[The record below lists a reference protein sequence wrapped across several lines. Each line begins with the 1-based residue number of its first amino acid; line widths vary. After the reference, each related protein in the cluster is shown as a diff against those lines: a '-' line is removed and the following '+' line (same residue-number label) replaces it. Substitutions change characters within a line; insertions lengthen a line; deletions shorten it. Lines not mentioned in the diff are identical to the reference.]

1 MVMIT
6 NESAPFSD
14 DDENEDVSRTD
25 SAREREPDLPRK
37 DQKGG
42 RGNTGNVWQ
51 RVATCGQRV
60 ATCGNVFL
68 SAQITRNQRES
79 TTFNDFQR
87 ESTRIK
93 ENQRK
98 SDQNGVAPKLEPP
111 KEHSVVSG
119 HERTKSDTKNKGRS
133 KKTAQGGN
141 KNKKTTATDYP
152 IAY

>member
-1 MVMIT
+1 MR
-6 NESAPFSD
+6 E
-14 DDENEDVSRTD
+14 

-51 RVATCGQRV
+51 RVATCWQRV

-68 SAQITRNQRES
+68 SRQITRNQRES

-87 ESTRIK
+87 ESTTFN

-98 SDQNGVAPKLEPP
+98 SDQNGVAPKPEPP
-111 KEHSVVSG
+111 KYIQLYRV
-119 HERTKSDTKNKGRS
+119 TNTQKSLVES
-133 KKTAQGGN
+133 YYIVA
-141 KNKKTTATDYP
+141 
-152 IAY
+152 